1 MTKRRAP
8 QPSAWQKNARSQLRA
23 LAAAHHNDLRIRLPG
38 ELVDGTLLVEITL
51 NTKGLTNPAPGG
63 LVLGES
69 EDFLLAIFDH
79 PLHPPQVYVQ
89 HPRFLG
95 FPHVL
100 AGHALCLYLDVA
112 REWQP
117 SRGIPGVLNRLWQWL
132 DDAVNA
138 RFDAATALYHAVGG
152 VPHVT
157 EGTPTIVVRH
167 PVGPHRRVQAG
178 HLVRRSPERMD
189 HLAGPDDENTVPMPI
204 VILPH
209 DLPFGAGRDRF
220 ADLLARIDHADRQ
233 PVPIA
238 LRRPPPHRPLVLR
251 HRPLA
256 ASAVTSRLRP
266 CSNALGPAPLWPEL
280 PPRQPAPPS
289 TSTALL
295 TVLAASA
302 SRQPDGTPQD
312 VLLGVPHPAGG
323 PPHLLGLRLPAEVS
337 GILRRVVRARE
348 TPILNICS
356 ADVFPDITMEWC
368 YVSDERP
375 AVTVR
380 RDDTRPVNTLTGKTI
395 HVWGCG
401 GLGSWLAEF
410 AVRAGAASVVL
421 CDGSVVTGGLLVRQN
436 FTELDVGGPK
446 AHGLAERL
454 RAISDTTTIEVREG
468 MLPTEWE
475 MVATDTDLIIDATIS
490 NAIAEVTAVVGAAPG
505 RRATIAQVATDARSG
520 TLGLAIITPPG
531 GPTLKTIDDAAG
543 TAVKGTA
550 ELEAYR
556 TFWSDPGVGDE
567 LVPTRGCS
575 APTFHGSAA
584 DMAGTAGALLS
595 FIAMSIEAQAPG
607 THLLALPQAGVT
619 PIHRFLPYEDPSSAT
634 GMSEGPSA

>member
-23 LAAAHHNDLRIRLPG
+23 LAAAHPNDLQVRLPG

-89 HPRFLG
+89 HARFLG

-100 AGHALCLYLDVA
+100 AGQALCLYLDVA

-178 HLVRRSPERMD
+178 HLVCRSPERLD
-189 HLAGPDDENTVPMPI
+189 HLAGPADENTVPMPI

-233 PVPIA
+233 SGPVA

-256 ASAVTSRLRP
+256 PSAVTSHRRR
-266 CSNALGPAPLWPEL
+266 CSNPLGPAPLWPEL

-337 GILRRVVRARE
+337 DILRRVVRARE

-356 ADVFPDITMEWC
+356 DDVFPDITMEWC

-380 RDDTRPVNTLTGKTI
+380 RDDTRPVNTLTGTTI

-401 GLGSWLAEF
+401 GLGSWIAEF
-410 AVRAGAASVVL
+410 AVRAGASSVVL
-421 CDGSVVTGGLLVRQN
+421 CDASVVTGGLLVRQN

-468 MLPTEWE
+468 MLPTDWE
-475 MVATDTDLIIDATIS
+475 TVATDADLIVDATIS
-490 NAIAEVTAVVGAAPG
+490 NAIAEVTAVVSAVPG

-531 GPTLKTIDDAAG
+531 GPTLQTIDDAAG
-543 TAVKGTA
+543 TAVNDTV

-556 TFWSDPGVGDE
+556 TFWSDPRVGDE

-584 DMAGTAGALLS
+584 DMAGISGALLS
-595 FIAMSIEAQAPG
+595 FIAMSVEAQAAG
-607 THLLALPQAGVT
+607 THLLALPQAGVS
-619 PIHRFLPYEDPSSAT
+619 PNHRFLPYENAGAAAANTAEPA
-634 GMSEGPSA
+634 A